1 MIITLMR
8 RISDSRDTVNGSSTK
23 LMMSRVGCY
32 QTECTQIV
40 QLGLV
45 RQYDGTVRNK
55 KIGDSVEEE
64 M

>member
-1 MIITLMR
+1 MIIIYMR
-8 RISDSRDTVNGSSTK
+8 RISDSCDTVNGSSTK
-23 LMMSRVGCY
+23 LMMSHVDCL
-32 QTECTQIV
+32 QTEFTQIV

-45 RQYDGTVRNK
+45 RLYDGTVRNK

>member
-1 MIITLMR
+1 MR
-8 RISDSRDTVNGSSTK
+8 RISDSCDIVNGSSAK
-23 LMMSRVGCY
+23 RMMSHVGCY

-45 RQYDGTVRNK
+45 RLYDGTVRNK

>member
-1 MIITLMR
+1 MIIIYMR
-8 RISDSRDTVNGSSTK
+8 RISDSCDTVNGSSTK
-23 LMMSRVGCY
+23 LMMSHVGCY
-32 QTECTQIV
+32 QNECTQIV

-55 KIGDSVEEE
+55 KAGYSVEEE